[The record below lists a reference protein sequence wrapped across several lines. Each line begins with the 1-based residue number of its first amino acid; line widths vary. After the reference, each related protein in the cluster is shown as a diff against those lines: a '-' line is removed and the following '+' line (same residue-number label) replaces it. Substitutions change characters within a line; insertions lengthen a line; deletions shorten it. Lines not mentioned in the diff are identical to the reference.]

1 MSASKIDTLK
11 GVFGLNE
18 KMQVIND
25 LFNGNSDFFNKAIE
39 ILDTQSTPE
48 MARQKLSEIAVSNEW
63 DLEQE
68 IVEEFVRKVERR
80 YA

>member
-11 GVFGLNE
+11 SAFGLNE